1 MRWEMAVI
9 VAFASTLS
17 ACSSTL
23 SQFDPAV
30 AAQHNYDIA
39 LADYQNCYA
48 AKRSVDACEQ
58 ESQMLN
64 ASTKVLAS
72 FIASGH

>member
-1 MRWEMAVI
+1 MPVI
-9 VAFASTLS
+9 VAFAGILS

-23 SQFDPAV
+23 QQFDPAV
-30 AAQHNYDIA
+30 AAQHNYDKA

-58 ESQMLN
+58 ESQALG

-72 FIASGH
+72 FIAPGH

>member
-1 MRWEMAVI
+1 VRWKMAVI
-9 VAFASTLS
+9 GAFASALS
-17 ACSSTL
+17 ACSGTL
-23 SQFDPAV
+23 QQFDPAV
-30 AAQHNYDIA
+30 AAQHNYDKA

-64 ASTKVLAS
+64 ASTRVLAS